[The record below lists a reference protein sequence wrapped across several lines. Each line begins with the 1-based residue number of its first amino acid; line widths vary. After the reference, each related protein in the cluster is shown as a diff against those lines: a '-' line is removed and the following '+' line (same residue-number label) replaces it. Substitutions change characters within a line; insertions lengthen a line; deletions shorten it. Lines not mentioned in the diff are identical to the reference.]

1 MLAYSS
7 DGELVSVFLFNPLA
21 KRFELIPFPLEFMIP
36 VPHLAF
42 REVEEHI
49 EFLVRRGDEAKLWLQ
64 KAKHVI
70 DSFGNI
76 LYR

>member
-7 DGELVSVFLFNPLA
+7 DGELVSVFLFNSLA
-21 KRFELIPFPLEFMIP
+21 KGFELMPFPLEFMIP

-49 EFLVRRGDEAKLWLQ
+49 EFLVGRGDEAKLWLQ
-64 KAKHVI
+64 VAKHVI